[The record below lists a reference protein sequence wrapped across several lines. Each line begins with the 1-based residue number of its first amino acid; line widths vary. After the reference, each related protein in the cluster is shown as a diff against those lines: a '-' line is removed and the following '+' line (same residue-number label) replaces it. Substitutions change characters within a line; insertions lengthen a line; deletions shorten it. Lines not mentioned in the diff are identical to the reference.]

1 LETSPV
7 CAGAARSVLAAGK
20 RGLKKGLWSHK
31 RTVMLML
38 DETIITETPPLYCAY
53 GRIGQQVGVPIT
65 GTRAKRIIHGALNIL
80 TGEVLLL
87 ITDMWDETTHQY
99 FLAGVRLHWSGWH
112 IILFEDR
119 GSPHTA
125 EESLALADTLGIQI
139 RLLPRA
145 CPELNA
151 MDHLFRFVKTRA
163 VSNRPTHS
171 IDASSLAACRY
182 IYNLS
187 RQERL
192 VKAGVLSGNFW
203 LYT

>member
-1 LETSPV
+1 
-7 CAGAARSVLAAGK
+7 LAAGK
-20 RGLKKGLWSHK
+20 RGLKKGLWSQE
-31 RTVMLML
+31 RTLVLML
-38 DETIITETPPLYCAY
+38 DETIITETPPLYCGY
-53 GRIGQQVGVPIT
+53 GRSGEQVCVPIT
-65 GTRAKRIIHGALNIL
+65 GNRAKRILHGALNIL

-87 ITDMWDETTHQY
+87 ITDVWDEVTHQY
-99 FLAGVRLHWSGWH
+99 FLEGVRLHWSGWDL
-112 IILFEDR
+112 IVFEDR

-125 EESLALADTLGIQI
+125 EESMELAARLRIQV

-163 VSNRPTHS
+163 VANRPTRS
-171 IDASSLAACRY
+171 IDASAMAACRY
-182 IYNLS
+182 IYTLR

-192 VKAGVLSGNFW
+192 VKAGVLSGSFW